1 MPRRNRYHQGD
12 VSDHFDGLR
21 FHSPSEP
28 APKTSLELIRMLV
41 GKQRQKWPT
50 APTILTRD
58 KPPERVADL
67 RVSSAGHSSILL
79 QVGGLNLLIDPV
91 WSERVSPFRFAG
103 PRRAHEPAIAFD
115 DLPPIDAVL
124 ITHNHY
130 DHLDGPTLARLWQR
144 FRPRIIAPLG
154 NQSIIRRYDPA
165 IEVEAH
171 DWGDRVPLSGSVAV
185 HLEPALHWS
194 GRGLSDR
201 RMALWC
207 SFVVTSAAGV
217 IYHVGDT
224 GYGDGRIFRDV
235 GEKYGP
241 PRLALI
247 PIGAYE
253 PRWFMAAQHVNPDEA
268 VQIMVDCGAKT
279 ALGHHWGTFQL
290 TYEAVD
296 APGIALA
303 EALLAR
309 DIPTERFQPLKPGVP
324 VHFEG

>member
-1 MPRRNRYHQGD
+1 
-12 VSDHFDGLR
+12 
-21 FHSPSEP
+21 
-28 APKTSLELIRMLV
+28 
-41 GKQRQKWPT
+41 
-50 APTILTRD
+50 
-58 KPPERVADL
+58 
-67 RVSSAGHSSILL
+67 
-79 QVGGLNLLIDPV
+79 
-91 WSERVSPFRFAG
+91 
-103 PRRAHEPAIAFD
+103 
-115 DLPPIDAVL
+115 
-124 ITHNHY
+124 
-130 DHLDGPTLARLWQR
+130 
-144 FRPRIIAPLG
+144 
-154 NQSIIRRYDPA
+154 
-165 IEVEAH
+165 VEAH
-171 DWGDRVPLSGSVAV
+171 DWGDRVPLSGSTSVQ
-185 HLEPALHWS
+185 LEPALHWS
-194 GRGLSDR
+194 GRGIRDR

-207 SFVVTSAAGV
+207 SFVVTGEAGV

-268 VQIMVDCGAKT
+268 VQIMVDCGAKQ

>member
-1 MPRRNRYHQGD
+1 VPRRNNYHQGE

-21 FHSPSEP
+21 FH
-28 APKTSLELIRMLV
+28 APNAGTDKTKVELIRMLL
-41 GKQRQKWPT
+41 GRGRQTWPA
-50 APTILTRD
+50 APHVLVPD
-58 KPPERVADL
+58 KPPARVADL

-79 QVGGLNLLIDPV
+79 QVAGLNILIDPV

-103 PRRAHEPAIAFD
+103 PKRAHEPAIAFD
-115 DLPPIDAVL
+115 NLPKIDAVL

-144 FRPRIIAPLG
+144 FRPRMITPLG
-154 NQSIIRRYDPA
+154 NQSIIRRYDPT

-171 DWGDRVPLSGSVAV
+171 DWGDRVALSESMAV
-185 HLEPALHWS
+185 NLEPALHWS
-194 GRGLSDR
+194 GRGVRDR

-207 SFVVTSAAGV
+207 SFVVTSEVGT

-235 GEKYGP
+235 GEKYGK

-268 VQIMVDCGAKT
+268 VQIMIDCGAEA

-303 EALLAR
+303 EALAAR

-324 VHFEG
+324 VEFGT